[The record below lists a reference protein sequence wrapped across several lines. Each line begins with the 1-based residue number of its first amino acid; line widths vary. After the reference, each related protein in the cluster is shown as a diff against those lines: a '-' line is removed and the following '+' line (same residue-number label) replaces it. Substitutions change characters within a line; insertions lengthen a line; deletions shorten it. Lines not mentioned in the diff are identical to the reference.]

1 MMGISRRNGA
11 KQRPTLE
18 ILWTN
23 SNVLRI
29 LGGPGRNRTR
39 AEDAQSLFPIGPI
52 SLIKIV
58 DYDWNFLISNGRL
71 KYIFHP

>member
-1 MMGISRRNGA
+1 MRPFKGQLIKRGKKKPPEGGFGVSWWPGA
-11 KQRPTLE
+11 E
-18 ILWTN
+18 
-23 SNVLRI
+23 S
-29 LGGPGRNRTR
+29 TR